1 MADYCANVK
10 TNEGLEIVRLFLRHC
25 ITDGKE
31 SFDYWTPKH
40 ESDLREIVN
49 GYVKEVRESRELM
62 QIRFE
67 SMDRSILIE
76 NFNSHI

>member
-1 MADYCANVK
+1 MEDYIVNVK

-31 SFDYWTPKH
+31 SFGYWTPKH
-40 ESDLREIVN
+40 ESDLKEIVN
-49 GYVKEVRESRELM
+49 RYVEEVRNSKQLM
-62 QIRFE
+62 QVRFE

-76 NFNSHI
+76 NFNSHV